1 MPRGKKT
8 KERKILATVLETCY
22 ESLCIAVFKNTISDR
37 AGIWTM
43 SIIKNIL
50 LTRIEETQFIF
61 KYDLCVYVRMFIS
74 HQLQAQ
80 TGQFKT

>member
-8 KERKILATVLETCY
+8 KERKILATVLETWY

-43 SIIKNIL
+43 SIIKNI
-50 LTRIEETQFIF
+50 F
-61 KYDLCVYVRMFIS
+61 
-74 HQLQAQ
+74 
-80 TGQFKT
+80 